1 MTTVHAEKVKQKH
14 LINLHLIRLLT
25 SNLHAK
31 LVLFLP
37 KERLKCMDFVLRTGA
52 SEFLLSELESKCK
65 TPIFRIPEAGQ
76 SSGGF
81 N

>member
-1 MTTVHAEKVKQKH
+1 M
-14 LINLHLIRLLT
+14 
-25 SNLHAK
+25 
-31 LVLFLP
+31 
-37 KERLKCMDFVLRTGA
+37 LKSMDFVIRTGA

-65 TPIFRIPEAGQ
+65 TPIFCIPEAGQ